1 MSTEASPLLP
11 KHAAPA
17 PGAAPA
23 GEGSTTAQQLTGT
36 TDERVQPP
44 LAPEEEPDLR
54 SPEEKRASLRRWL
67 AFWLVLAGAVVFC
80 VVEAIKEGG
89 GEIDWKGAL
98 KKAGGG
104 VSLDLDF
111 WLGRCRSGG
120 WFSS

>member
-1 MSTEASPLLP
+1 MSSETSPLLP
-11 KHAAPA
+11 KHAAPSPA
-17 PGAAPA
+17 GDQAAPA
-23 GEGSTTAQQLTGT
+23 QGSTATQQLTDT

-54 SPEEKRASLRRWL
+54 TPEEKRASLWKWL

-104 VSLDLDF
+104 VSYNEE
-111 WLGRCRSGG
+111 G
-120 WFSS
+120 